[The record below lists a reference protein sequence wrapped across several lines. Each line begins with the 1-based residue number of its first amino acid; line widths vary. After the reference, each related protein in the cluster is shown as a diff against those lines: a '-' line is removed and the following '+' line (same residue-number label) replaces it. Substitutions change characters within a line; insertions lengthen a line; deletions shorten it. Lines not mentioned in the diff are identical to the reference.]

1 MVTTQLPIIDYEGK
15 KYFFDERLKQI
26 RNVSNPHDFQDL
38 NDFEMKYF
46 KESKFAEIRY
56 VDRIIINDREFVIIP
71 KIPMKDLI
79 GGGKVFSRKEYRLFV
94 NGIAQ
99 LQDESVVREEDR
111 RTLLLFDKKDM
122 IGCRIDDKKRIFC
135 GKNPEK
141 MGYL

>member
-46 KESKFAEIRY
+46 KDITWSEIRY

-71 KIPMKDLI
+71 KIPMT
-79 GGGKVFSRKEYRLFV
+79 GGGKVFPRKEYRLFV

-99 LQDESVVREEDR
+99 LQDESVVKEEDR

-122 IGCRIDDKKRIFC
+122 IGCRIDKHKRIFC
-135 GKNPEK
+135 GKEPEK